1 MIYSTFE
8 TKTDAFIWNTGRGC
22 ELEKNTQL
30 SDYTE
35 LEDEF
40 DEKTLKETYEHW
52 VVFSNKTN
60 MKKPKLMMVTTGF
73 HKSCRVWVDQS
84 LLNARPE
91 IEDPL
96 KGFEYYSED

>member
-8 TKTDAFIWNTGRGC
+8 TKTDAFLWNTGLCC
-22 ELEKNTQL
+22 ELEKNTHL

-35 LEDEF
+35 IEQEI
-40 DEKTLKETYEHW
+40 DEKTLKETFER
-52 VVFSNKTN
+52 VASINKGLSMET
-60 MKKPKLMMVTTGF
+60 PKLMLVTTGF
-73 HKSCRVWVDQS
+73 YKSVRVWVDQS
-84 LLNARPE
+84 LLDARPE